1 VRGRCVKRGTALLD
15 VVIAL
20 VVLGLSGV
28 AFVTLLGQTAH
39 SMRNVRDTERLTR
52 RASDELGRFVIYDR
66 AQLIAMSGRS
76 VSRGWLFTVSQ
87 VAPGLFDVAIA
98 SVDNSTP
105 VLETTLYRP
114 DTSRADIP

>member
-1 VRGRCVKRGTALLD
+1 VHAEHPRRGVALLD

-28 AFVTLLGQTAH
+28 AFVNLLGQTSH
-39 SMRNVRDTERLTR
+39 SMRSIRNTERLTR

-76 VSRGWLFTVSQ
+76 VSRGWMITVEQ
-87 VAPGLFDVAIA
+87 IAPALFDVAIA

-105 VLETTLYRP
+105 LLETTLYRP
-114 DTSRADIP
+114 DTSRAEFP